1 MLGYI
6 LMVECEKIF
15 FVGAAFNLLTHKED
29 KKGDSWKL
37 QSDRILSNISHNKDT
52 LGSLIL

>member
-29 KKGDSWKL
+29 KKGDTWKL
-37 QSDRILSNISHNKDT
+37 QSDRILSKNSRNQDT
-52 LGSLIL
+52 VGTLSL